1 MDCGERKLTEDGE
14 IDLLDFFFPFEN
26 ERERERRK
34 GTVGDGRKDDN
45 GTILVIFKLLILLL
59 FVILDFILVC
69 INNLI

>member
-1 MDCGERKLTEDGE
+1 M
-14 IDLLDFFFPFEN
+14 
-26 ERERERRK
+26 RERERRK
-34 GTVGDGRKDDN
+34 GTVGDSRKDDN